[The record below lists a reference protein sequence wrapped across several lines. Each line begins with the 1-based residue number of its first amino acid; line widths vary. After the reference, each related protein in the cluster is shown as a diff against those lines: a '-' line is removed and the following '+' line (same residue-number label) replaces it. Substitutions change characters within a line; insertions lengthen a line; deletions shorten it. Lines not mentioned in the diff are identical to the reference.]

1 MIPYNRD
8 IDPPA
13 PFVKVIVRH
22 PTTGQQVTLPAKLD
36 TGADISGIP
45 QRVVDDLQ
53 LVALRSIPV
62 EGYDNIRVQLSTYL
76 ITLQVAGT
84 RFRYLEV
91 VPLPEEHVLLGRDV
105 LNYFYARLNGP
116 DLTFDLS
123 SSPL

>member
-13 PFVKVIVRH
+13 PFVKVTVLH
-22 PTTGQQVTLPAKLD
+22 PTTGQQVTLSAKLD

-45 QRVVDDLQ
+45 QQVVDDLK

-62 EGYDNIRVQLSTYL
+62 EGYDNICVPLATYL
-76 ITLQVAGT
+76 ITLQVVGAS
-84 RFRYLEV
+84 FRHLEV
-91 VPLPEEHVLLGRDV
+91 IPLPENHVLLGRDV

-116 DLTFDLS
+116 ELTFDLGLS
-123 SSPL
+123 LS